1 MKKHNPTSH
10 AATAPTPVALK
21 DIEAVLKQLYRLKT
35 VKRAGWLQAGIH
47 PEQGES
53 VADHSLL
60 VALLALLLC
69 EVESP
74 LLDRSRV
81 ILMALIHDLAESVV
95 GDITPASGISSEE
108 KFRREESVFKSVLK
122 PLPLAKELLGVWQ
135 EFEAGETAEAQF
147 VRRLDKLEMVFQARL
162 YENTT
167 GLDLDRFSTS
177 VKELFDQGEV
187 SAALYR
193 LLLNKKAAASK

>member
-1 MKKHNPTSH
+1 MKKPTSTLKSTIVSKPVSVTDVE
-10 AATAPTPVALK
+10 AT
-21 DIEAVLKQLYRLKT
+21 LKQLYRLKT

-53 VADHSLL
+53 VADHSLF

-74 LLDRSRV
+74 SLDRNRA
-81 ILMALIHDLAESVV
+81 ILMALVHDLVESVV
-95 GDITPASGISSEE
+95 GDITPESGISPEE
-108 KFRREESVFKSVLK
+108 KFRREEAAFKSVLK
-122 PLPLAKELLGVWQ
+122 PLPLAKELLSVWQ
-135 EFEAGETAEAQF
+135 EFETGETAEAQF
-147 VRRLDKLEMVFQARL
+147 VRRLDKLEMVFQARI

-177 VKELFDQGEV
+177 VKKLFDQGEI
-187 SAALYR
+187 SSALYQS
-193 LLLNKKAAASK
+193 LLNKKTAASK